1 MLISD
6 CLSKLESNV
15 EEYYM
20 NSDEEDIIRS
30 LNIGYSIITSTHY
43 INKTEENRNNILE
56 DIEKL
61 EYELKL
67 ERSRYHELELKRTE
81 DNRLAIEIGLDQANK
96 TIKILEMHNSV
107 LVVEKSELKENLYN
121 KDIDLTN
128 LKCKLSTSKTKGEMS
143 EQNLREIL
151 DSSGYRCEKRGNHAG
166 DLWIYSREDKLVC
179 ILEIKNYGSENKSK
193 LGINGSETKKMYNDI
208 ETQLTID
215 NRINVPWLFISMGCE
230 IPNSESLRKTHLG
243 VKCYYLSMP
252 TSKELIIWID
262 FCETINELNNSKNDV
277 NLIYIQQKI
286 TEIEEIFS
294 NLLEK
299 RPNFKTLKD
308 NVNKLSSSLDKEEKR
323 FNKILEDSV
332 KRMNQINKSI
342 MLDDN
347 SYNNDVNLMLNIDE
361 LSHNEIKVH
370 VK

>member
-1 MLISD
+1 
-6 CLSKLESNV
+6 
-15 EEYYM
+15 
-20 NSDEEDIIRS
+20 
-30 LNIGYSIITSTHY
+30 
-43 INKTEENRNNILE
+43 
-56 DIEKL
+56 
-61 EYELKL
+61 
-67 ERSRYHELELKRTE
+67 
-81 DNRLAIEIGLDQANK
+81 
-96 TIKILEMHNSV
+96 MHNSV

-370 VK
+370 VKQIQSYTLNLLEEKNILESAAMVIINEEKEDNNEIKELYVKETKEKCDICGALVRNLRKHKKTNKCKSFSMIMKLAPYLSRIYVVIISYK